1 MPRII
6 VQAEEPGGTLGAPT
20 LVERTVPVGLQ
31 NEHYIAQLIERL
43 SWALIDAERLE
54 SDTSGDETEGQPR
67 GQNRPIPGETAA
79 SSAVANPAR
88 TRVVARPATAEGS
101 T

>member
-54 SDTSGDETEGQPR
+54 SDTSGDDTEGQPR
-67 GQNRPIPGETAA
+67 GENPSIPRGTAA
-79 SSAVANPAR
+79 RSALANPAR
-88 TRVVARPATAEGS
+88 TRVARLATAEES

>member
-6 VQAEEPGGTLGAPT
+6 VQAEEPGGTLGALT

-31 NEHYIAQLIERL
+31 NDTDIAQLIERL

-54 SDTSGDETEGQPR
+54 SDSGDDTEGQPR
-67 GQNRPIPGETAA
+67 GENPPMPRGTAA
-79 SSAVANPAR
+79 RSALANPAR
-88 TRVVARPATAEGS
+88 TRVARLATAEES
-101 T
+101 S